1 MFGATEANAGDVPL
15 VQTVPVAQRVEN
27 DPARAEVTG
36 ELVPSNYN
44 APTPPPADV
53 TSDEAAPVTKP
64 ADVGGK
70 ADTAISPGGGC
81 PESSRTCSR

>member
-1 MFGATEANAGDVPL
+1 MQEMSRWCRRFPSPG
-15 VQTVPVAQRVEN
+15 VEN

-53 TSDEAAPVTKP
+53 TSTRRSVT
-64 ADVGGK
+64 A
-70 ADTAISPGGGC
+70 C
-81 PESSRTCSR
+81 RRRR

>member
-1 MFGATEANAGDVPL
+1 MQEMSRL

-53 TSDEAAPVTKP
+53 TSDRGRSGDQA
-64 ADVGGK
+64 
-70 ADTAISPGGGC
+70 C
-81 PESSRTCSR
+81 RRRR